1 MSLGEKIKEQRK
13 QAGLSQEQ
21 LAEKLN
27 VSRQAITKWETDK
40 GIPDVANLLA
50 ISDEFGLS
58 LDELIKGNVAVKK
71 KIIADSSAKKWHILV
86 IVYLLAIVAYIA
98 YFAVCHRILMIGFLI
113 ATLFMLFFELRIFI
127 KERIY
132 RQGKN
137 KRQNKSGGTK
147 EHNECHKNHKI
158 QSDNFW
164 FVEKIQGAH
173 LYGSSL
179 VCALCETEHPGHLNS
194 GIFASLCSKQ
204 GAAPLAPLCGYP
216 CMRKGATTFV
226 TPFASRG

>member
-1 MSLGEKIKEQRK
+1 MALSEKLYELRK
-13 QAGLSQEQ
+13 KRALSQEQ

-40 GIPDVANLLA
+40 GIPDVANLIA

-58 LDELIKGNVAVKK
+58 LDELIKGDVAVKK

-127 KERIY
+127 KEKIY
-132 RQGKN
+132 RQN
-137 KRQNKSGGTK
+137 RN
-147 EHNECHKNHKI
+147 CHA
-158 QSDNFW
+158 
-164 FVEKIQGAH
+164 E
-173 LYGSSL
+173 
-179 VCALCETEHPGHLNS
+179 
-194 GIFASLCSKQ
+194 
-204 GAAPLAPLCGYP
+204 
-216 CMRKGATTFV
+216 
-226 TPFASRG
+226 

>member
-1 MSLGEKIKEQRK
+1 MMSLQIKKQGGLKNEFRRKNQRAKKTGRSFTGE
-13 QAGLSQEQ
+13 

-40 GIPDVANLLA
+40 GIPDVANLIA

-58 LDELIKGNVAVKK
+58 LDELIKGDVAVKK

-127 KERIY
+127 KEKIY
-132 RQGKN
+132 RQN
-137 KRQNKSGGTK
+137 RN
-147 EHNECHKNHKI
+147 CHA
-158 QSDNFW
+158 
-164 FVEKIQGAH
+164 E
-173 LYGSSL
+173 
-179 VCALCETEHPGHLNS
+179 
-194 GIFASLCSKQ
+194 
-204 GAAPLAPLCGYP
+204 
-216 CMRKGATTFV
+216 
-226 TPFASRG
+226 

>member
-1 MSLGEKIKEQRK
+1 MSLGEKIREQRK

-40 GIPDVANLLA
+40 GIPDVANLIA

-58 LDELIKGNVAVKK
+58 LDELIKGDVAVKK

-86 IVYLLAIVAYIA
+86 IVCLLAIVAYIA

-127 KERIY
+127 KEKIY
-132 RQGKN
+132 RQN
-137 KRQNKSGGTK
+137 RN
-147 EHNECHKNHKI
+147 CHA
-158 QSDNFW
+158 
-164 FVEKIQGAH
+164 E
-173 LYGSSL
+173 
-179 VCALCETEHPGHLNS
+179 
-194 GIFASLCSKQ
+194 
-204 GAAPLAPLCGYP
+204 
-216 CMRKGATTFV
+216 
-226 TPFASRG
+226 